1 MKNNKKSGIALIETL
16 IIIGI
21 ILVICAACYA
31 TFFTKHIWGNKQ
43 IIDFNHQ
50 NFTVAYVLNDNNTW
64 QKMKIKAWKD
74 WENSDSVQIIT
85 TDGKAIYTHL
95 RNVKLVEE

>member
-1 MKNNKKSGIALIETL
+1 MKNNKKSGVTVVE
-16 IIIGI
+16 
-21 ILVICAACYA
+21 ILVVAGIVAIICAFCFK
-31 TFFTKHIWGNKQ
+31 FFTKHIWGNKQ

-50 NFTVAYVLNDNNTW
+50 NFTVAYVLSDNDAW

-74 WENSDSVQIIT
+74 WENSDSIQIVT